1 MPAHLRDSHYSGAAK
16 LGHGVSYKYAHD
28 YPNGYVKQQYLPT
41 ALVGRTYY
49 EGIARGKEKE
59 LMADWNER
67 TSGKTSKK

>member
-1 MPAHLRDSHYSGAAK
+1 M
-16 LGHGVSYKYAHD
+16 
-28 YPNGYVKQQYLPT
+28 KQQYLPT